1 MKKILLMG
9 LPLIA
14 LSATQGVAQTRGISG
29 RVTDRATGEGLPGVT
44 VLLKGT
50 NNGVST
56 NSDGTYT
63 LTIPAG
69 DGTLVFSSI
78 GYTTVERVIGTENQ
92 INIGLANDSKTLS
105 EVTVTAL
112 GIERSNK
119 TIGYAAQKLENKD
132 ITRASETN
140 VIRSLQGRTAGVQIT
155 SASGSAGGATRV
167 QIRGPQSF
175 SGNNQ
180 PIYVVDGNVISN
192 SALNSTAG
200 TGGDLNN
207 GVDLPNRAAD
217 IDPNNVE
224 SITILKGPAA
234 AALYGAQAA
243 SGAIIITTKKGTGL
257 KGRSQISVNSAVTFE
272 RVNRLP
278 NFQNTYGSGFDGEH
292 FADYN
297 TSWGPRMDG
306 RLVEDW
312 RTVGTKLPGAAVA
325 DSIPFR
331 PNPDN
336 IRDFFD
342 TGVTYNNSISFTGSN
357 DASNYYVSVS
367 DVRTKSIIP
376 FTNYKRTNIT
386 LSGGTRLFNRITT
399 QGSINYIK
407 SGGDRGVQ
415 GQSNAGI
422 IQTLVN
428 TPRDVSI
435 TDQKDYNDPRYNNT
449 GYYLAGFRN
458 NPYFLLDNNRYT
470 DDVDR
475 LLGSASIVYDPT
487 EWLKFTFRQ
496 SLDVYTDRRRQRI
509 VPGTI
514 GNIAGRYIEDNVFGR
529 FSTTDA
535 FATVTKELGENFVFR
550 ANAGTN
556 YQQRFTER
564 TVNDGQGIVVP
575 DLYDLSNLAT
585 AQPVVKNNSE
595 TRLLGLFGDV
605 QLTYRDYLSLNVTG
619 RNDWSSTLPRVN
631 RSFFYP
637 SANVSFV
644 FSDAFNI
651 DEKYLS
657 MGKLRANVAS
667 VGKAA
672 DPYAIQT
679 IFTRTTV
686 DDGFQGQYVFPYGS
700 VPAFRVGNVLGNPDL
715 KSELTTA
722 WEVGTELGF
731 LNNRLSLDLT
741 YYNSKSEDIIV
752 AVPIPSTSGFTAIT
766 SNAGT
771 MRNRGIEVAINAT
784 PIAVE
789 NGFRWDLNVN
799 YTRNRNEVLAVTS
812 NTPNIGLGG
821 LASPALEAR
830 VGQPYGSF
838 FGSVMRR
845 DAEGRVVVNRT
856 TGFPLLSP
864 VQQTLGNIQPDYLA
878 GLSSTFSYRGLAL
891 NVLFDTKQGG
901 KFYSRTITSGYFAG
915 TLEET
920 TANDRQPFVYP
931 NSVVLQADGTTV
943 PNAGATAVQ
952 ANGGYLYWSQVA
964 NAGENTLFDASYV
977 KMREASLSYTLP
989 TELVSKVKLTG
1000 VQFSLIGRNLFLW
1013 TPSSQ
1018 QHVDPE
1024 SSSFGTGNTQGYE
1037 FFAFPSTRSFGAS
1050 LRLTL

>member
-1 MKKILLMG
+1 MVGLLQQV
-9 LPLIA
+9 
-14 LSATQGVAQTRGISG
+14 SAQTRTISG
-29 RVTDRATGEGLPGVT
+29 RVTDRQTGEGLPGVT
-44 VLLKGT
+44 VLVKGT
-50 NNGVST
+50 TNGVST
-56 NSDGTYT
+56 NSDGSYS
-63 LTIPAG
+63 LTGAPATG
-69 DGTLVFSSI
+69 GTLIFSSV
-78 GYTTVERVIGTENQ
+78 GYLSVERAIGAENTL
-92 INIGLANDSKTLS
+92 NLGLAQDTKQLN
-105 EVTVTAL
+105 EVVVTAL
-112 GIERSNK
+112 GIERSSK
-119 TIGYAAQKLENKD
+119 TIGYAVQTLQNEE

-140 VIRSLQGRTAGVQIT
+140 AVRALQGRVAGVQIT
-155 SASGSAGGATRV
+155 SASGSAGGATRI

-175 SGNNQ
+175 TGNNQ

-217 IDPNNVE
+217 IDPNNIE
-224 SITILKGPAA
+224 NITILKGPAA

-243 SGAIIITTKKGTGL
+243 SGAIIITTKKGTGT
-257 KGRSQISVNSAVTFE
+257 KGRSQISLNSAVTFE

-297 TSWGPRMDG
+297 TSWGPKMDG

-312 RTVGTKLPGAAVA
+312 RTVATKPAGATVA

-331 PNPDN
+331 PYPDN
-336 IRDFFD
+336 VRDFFD
-342 TGVTYNNSISFTGSN
+342 TGVTFNNSVSFAGSN
-357 DASNYYVSVS
+357 DASNYYVSVA
-367 DVRTKSIIP
+367 DVRTKSIVP

-386 LSGGTRLFNRITT
+386 LSGGTSIFNKVRT

-407 SGGDRGVQ
+407 SGGDRGIQ

-422 IQTLVN
+422 IQTIVN
-428 TPRDVSI
+428 TPRDVSF
-435 TDQKDYNDPRYNNT
+435 TDQKDYNDPRYNLT
-449 GYYLAGFRN
+449 GYYLTGFRN

-475 LLGSASIVYDPT
+475 LLGSASIIYAPT
-487 EWLKFTFRQ
+487 QWLEFTLRQ

-514 GNIAGRYIEDNVFGR
+514 GNLAGRYIEDNVFGR

-535 FATVTKELGENFVFR
+535 FATVTKQLNDDFTLRING
-550 ANAGTN
+550 GMN
-556 YQQRFTER
+556 YQQRYTER
-564 TVNDGQGIVVP
+564 VINDGSGIIVP
-575 DLYDLSNLAT
+575 GLYSLTNLT
-585 AQPVVKNNSE
+585 TFQPVEKGQSE

-605 QLTYRDYLSLNVTG
+605 QLTYRNYLSLNVTG
-619 RNDWSSTLPRVN
+619 RNDWSSTLPKKN
-631 RSFFYP
+631 RTFFYP
-637 SANVSFV
+637 SASVSYV
-644 FSDAFNI
+644 FSDALNI
-651 DEKYLS
+651 DSKYLTL
-657 MGKLRANVAS
+657 GKIRANVAA
-667 VGKAA
+667 VGKTA
-672 DPYAIQT
+672 DPYQLNA
-679 IFTRTTV
+679 IFTRASV
-686 DDGFQGQYVFPYGS
+686 DDGFQGQYTFPYAG
-700 VPAFRVGNVLGNPDL
+700 VPGFRVGNALGNPDL

-722 WEVGTELGF
+722 WEIGTELRF
-731 LNNRLSLDLT
+731 LKDDRIGIDFT
-741 YYNSKSEDIIV
+741 YYNSKSEDILV
-752 AVPIPSTSGFTAIT
+752 AVPIPSTSGYTSIF

-771 MRNRGIEVAINAT
+771 MRNRGIEVLLTAT
-784 PIAVE
+784 PVRLN
-789 NGFRWDLNVN
+789 NGFEWDVSLN
-799 YTRNRNEVLAVTS
+799 YTRNRNQVLEVTS
-812 NTPNIGLGG
+812 NTPNISIGG
-821 LASPALEAR
+821 LSSPVLEAR

-838 FGSVMRR
+838 FGSAMRR
-845 DAEGRVVVNRT
+845 DDQGRVVVSRT

-878 GLSSTFSYRGLAL
+878 GLSNTFRYKGLAL

-915 TLEET
+915 TLKET
-920 TANDRQPFVYP
+920 TANDRQPFIYP

-943 PNAGATAVQ
+943 PNEGSNAVL

-964 NAGENTLFDASYV
+964 NAGENALFDASYV
-977 KMREASLSYTLP
+977 KLREASLSYSLP
-989 TELVSKVKLTG
+989 TNLVSKVKLTG

-1037 FFAFPSTRSFGAS
+1037 FFAFPSTRSYGAS